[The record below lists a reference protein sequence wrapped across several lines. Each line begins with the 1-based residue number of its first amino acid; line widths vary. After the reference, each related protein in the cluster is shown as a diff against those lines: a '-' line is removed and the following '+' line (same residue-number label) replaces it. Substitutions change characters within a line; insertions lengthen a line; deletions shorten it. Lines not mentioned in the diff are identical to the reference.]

1 MIKEDDVLEGT
12 EDKETTRLTLE
23 QKRAKAAAEKANN
36 TFYGLEN
43 EKNDDTKLIPV
54 KE

>member
-1 MIKEDDVLEGT
+1 MIKEDDLLEET
-12 EDKETTRLTLE
+12 EDKGTTRLTLE